1 MGHKNK
7 ANKASSAKQSV
18 TTAGNTNN
26 ASKVP
31 SVSAAGANLAASVPT
46 QSAADTTD
54 YAADYTPAGYHA
66 GLITVVTPGS
76 DKLQAAFASADKQAI
91 AQAASEFEFS
101 RYEDRKSVFL
111 GHIKHVETAQEVDE
125 FVAQIRQA
133 NPAARHVTH
142 AAVLSSGSGMERMS
156 DDGEPQGTAGRQIL
170 DIIRKKGLSDVV
182 CTVTRYFGGIL
193 LGAGGLVRAY
203 ASTAAQ
209 ALDAVPQ
216 AQLALQA
223 RFELTVNY
231 SQQRDL
237 DHILDSL
244 DATVI
249 SRNWAENV
257 ESLVGLDPLQID
269 TFRTRIRDS
278 FAGAVTPVQLM
289 SEPTQVPVKKA
300 D

>member
-1 MGHKNK
+1 M
-7 ANKASSAKQSV
+7 
-18 TTAGNTNN
+18 
-26 ASKVP
+26 
-31 SVSAAGANLAASVPT
+31 
-46 QSAADTTD
+46 
-54 YAADYTPAGYHA
+54 
-66 GLITVVTPGS
+66 
-76 DKLQAAFASADKQAI
+76 
-91 AQAASEFEFS
+91 
-101 RYEDRKSVFL
+101 
-111 GHIKHVETAQEVDE
+111 
-125 FVAQIRQA
+125 
-133 NPAARHVTH
+133 
-142 AAVLSSGSGMERMS
+142 
-156 DDGEPQGTAGRQIL
+156 
-170 DIIRKKGLSDVV
+170 

-203 ASTAAQ
+203 SSTAAQ

-231 SQQRDL
+231 SQQKDL

-249 SRNWAENV
+249 SRNWGENV

>member
-18 TTAGNTNN
+18 TTSGNTNN

-31 SVSAAGANLAASVPT
+31 SASAAGANPAASVPT

-54 YAADYTPAGYHA
+54 YAADYAPAGYHA

-76 DKLQAAFASADKQAI
+76 DKFQAAFASADKQAI

-231 SQQRDL
+231 SQQKDL

-257 ESLVGLDPLQID
+257 ESLVGLEPFQID
-269 TFRTRIRDS
+269 TFRARIRDS

>member
-7 ANKASSAKQSV
+7 ANKAGSAKQSV

-26 ASKVP
+26 SKVP
-31 SVSAAGANLAASVPT
+31 SVSAAGANPAASVPT
-46 QSAADTTD
+46 QSETD

-231 SQQRDL
+231 SQQKDL

>member
-31 SVSAAGANLAASVPT
+31 SASAAGANPAASVPT

-76 DKLQAAFASADKQAI
+76 DKLQAALASADKQAI

-142 AAVLSSGSGMERMS
+142 AAVLSAGSGMERMS

-203 ASTAAQ
+203 SSTAAQ

-231 SQQRDL
+231 SQQKDL
-237 DHILDSL
+237 DHILNSL

-249 SRNWAENV
+249 SRNWGENV

>member
-31 SVSAAGANLAASVPT
+31 SVSAAGANPVASVPT
-46 QSAADTTD
+46 QIAADMTD

-76 DKLQAAFASADKQAI
+76 DKLQAAFVSADKQAI

-111 GHIKHVETAQEVDE
+111 GHVKHVETAQEVDE

-231 SQQRDL
+231 SQQKDL

-257 ESLVGLDPLQID
+257 KSLVGLDPLQID

>member
-31 SVSAAGANLAASVPT
+31 SASAAGADPAASVPT
-46 QSAADTTD
+46 QSAADTTG

-142 AAVLSSGSGMERMS
+142 AAVLSAGSGMERMS

-170 DIIRKKGLSDVV
+170 DIIRKKGISDVV

-203 ASTAAQ
+203 SSTAAQ

-231 SQQRDL
+231 SQQKDL

-249 SRNWAENV
+249 SRNWGENV

>member
-18 TTAGNTNN
+18 TTAGNTNH

-31 SVSAAGANLAASVPT
+31 SASAAGANPAASVPT
-46 QSAADTTD
+46 QSAADTAD

-76 DKLQAAFASADKQAI
+76 DKLQAALASADKQAI
-91 AQAASEFEFS
+91 AQAVSEFEFS

-125 FVAQIRQA
+125 FVARIRQA

-203 ASTAAQ
+203 SSTAAQ

-231 SQQRDL
+231 SQQKDL

>member
-31 SVSAAGANLAASVPT
+31 SVSAAGANPAASVPT

-125 FVAQIRQA
+125 FVAQIR
-133 NPAARHVTH
+133 
-142 AAVLSSGSGMERMS
+142 
-156 DDGEPQGTAGRQIL
+156 RQ
-170 DIIRKKGLSDVV
+170 
-182 CTVTRYFGGIL
+182 T
-193 LGAGGLVRAY
+193 
-203 ASTAAQ
+203 
-209 ALDAVPQ
+209 
-216 AQLALQA
+216 
-223 RFELTVNY
+223 
-231 SQQRDL
+231 
-237 DHILDSL
+237 
-244 DATVI
+244 
-249 SRNWAENV
+249 
-257 ESLVGLDPLQID
+257 PL
-269 TFRTRIRDS
+269 
-278 FAGAVTPVQLM
+278 PVM
-289 SEPTQVPVKKA
+289 
-300 D
+300 

>member
-31 SVSAAGANLAASVPT
+31 SASAASANPAASVPT

-66 GLITVVTPGS
+66 GLITVVTSGS

-111 GHIKHVETAQEVDE
+111 GHVKHVETAQEVDE

-142 AAVLSSGSGMERMS
+142 AAVLSAGSGMERMS

-203 ASTAAQ
+203 SSTAAQ

-231 SQQRDL
+231 SQQKDL

-244 DATVI
+244 GATVI
-249 SRNWAENV
+249 SRNWGENV

>member
-7 ANKASSAKQSV
+7 ANKASSANQSV

-31 SVSAAGANLAASVPT
+31 SASAVGANPAASVPT

-101 RYEDRKSVFL
+101 RYEDRKSVFF

-125 FVAQIRQA
+125 FVALIRQA

-203 ASTAAQ
+203 SSTAAQ

-231 SQQRDL
+231 SQQKDL

-249 SRNWAENV
+249 SRNWGENV

-269 TFRTRIRDS
+269 TFRARIRDN